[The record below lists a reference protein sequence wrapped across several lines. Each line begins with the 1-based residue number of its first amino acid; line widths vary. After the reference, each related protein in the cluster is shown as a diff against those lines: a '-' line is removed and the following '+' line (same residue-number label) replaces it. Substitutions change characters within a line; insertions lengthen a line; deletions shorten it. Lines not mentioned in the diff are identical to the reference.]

1 VISGYLMQAL
11 YGEGISA
18 ADFYTRRARR
28 LLPAY
33 YGLVIATLLVCAV
46 VTLPGEFGETV
57 QQSLWASV
65 LSSNI
70 GYWSD
75 VSYFETSQFRPL
87 LHLWSLGVECQFYLL
102 FPFLLRLNRRWIAIL
117 SLLSLGACFAA
128 VMVSPKLSF
137 FMMPLRV
144 WEFALGM
151 FAART
156 PAQGDRRIGL
166 LCLVGIVLT
175 LAIPVNG
182 AERSV
187 LTGHPALPALAI
199 TLLTAGA
206 LVCRFPTAFERNL
219 PGVVAQRIGDAS
231 YSLYLAHF
239 PVIVLVNYQ
248 PFSGTR
254 LGLSAWTL
262 PLIAIATLALYF
274 GLERR
279 GPKLFSVKRS
289 LAAVAVVSLL
299 AAALPPVELLRFGG
313 KQRLVFAAAEDRSA
327 YHCGKLFRILHARQ
341 KFCRLGSGKPI
352 MLVGDSHADALKLS
366 FARVAEKHGWATFFP
381 TDNDALLSPALSAR
395 WLKRQAD
402 TIGASW
408 VFLHYSPLNFSP
420 DLVERARRELGNRL
434 IVIEPTPIFS
444 DNVPKALF
452 EGRSVHAALPSGR
465 LEAYLKLHP
474 EIPVVR
480 LMPSMCPTGCR
491 LVDAAGHP
499 FYWDRDHL
507 TLTGAKQ
514 LEPKFEALFEK
525 LSRVR

>member
-1 VISGYLMQAL
+1 LSG
-11 YGEGISA
+11 
-18 ADFYTRRARR
+18 
-28 LLPAY
+28 
-33 YGLVIATLLVCAV
+33 
-46 VTLPGEFGETV
+46 
-57 QQSLWASV
+57 
-65 LSSNI
+65 
-70 GYWSD
+70 
-75 VSYFETSQFRPL
+75 
-87 LHLWSLGVECQFYLL
+87 
-102 FPFLLRLNRRWIAIL
+102 
-117 SLLSLGACFAA
+117 
-128 VMVSPKLSF
+128 
-137 FMMPLRV
+137 
-144 WEFALGM
+144 
-151 FAART
+151 
-156 PAQGDRRIGL
+156 
-166 LCLVGIVLT
+166 
-175 LAIPVNG
+175 
-182 AERSV
+182 
-187 LTGHPALPALAI
+187 
-199 TLLTAGA
+199 
-206 LVCRFPTAFERNL
+206 NL